1 MLLIFLSYHHNLKT
15 TRYIFISR
23 LLSEPFADDHRFSHI
38 PAHLIDFSSR
48 FCYNGMELFDKD
60 TRQEIEK

>member
-1 MLLIFLSYHHNLKT
+1 M
-15 TRYIFISR
+15 
-23 LLSEPFADDHRFSHI
+23 LSEPVADDHRFSHI

-60 TRQEIEK
+60 ARQEIEK